1 MFSAAVAGVGCSW
14 IMSARISITLCC
26 RSGVLIV
33 VKALVVTVTCN
44 PAWPEITSALPEGAH
59 WQDHPDIVS
68 RAFMLKLNAIVNDLK
83 HGSLFGVLRAY
94 VFRVE
99 WQARGNADVGDVDIR

>member
-1 MFSAAVAGVGCSW
+1 LPSSFVG
-14 IMSARISITLCC
+14 SARYYQQLY
-26 RSGVLIV
+26 LD
-33 VKALVVTVTCN
+33 ALALPRRFGKPDLFITVTCN
-44 PAWPEITSALPEGAH
+44 PAWPEITSALPEGAR

-68 RAFMLKLNAIVNDLK
+68 RVFMLKLKAIVNDLK

>member
-1 MFSAAVAGVGCSW
+1 
-14 IMSARISITLCC
+14 
-26 RSGVLIV
+26 
-33 VKALVVTVTCN
+33 
-44 PAWPEITSALPEGAH
+44 
-59 WQDHPDIVS
+59 
-68 RAFMLKLNAIVNDLK
+68 MLKLNAIVNDLK